1 MATEKATTTDDLT
14 GLQGDPQPTSTKSSK
29 LTSPGGVKV
38 TASPAA
44 AERLK
49 AQGWK

>member
-1 MATEKATTTDDLT
+1 MADKPTKPDVTAAE
-14 GLQGDPQPTSTKSSK
+14 PQPTSSKSNK
-29 LTSPGGVKV
+29 LTSPTGTKV
-38 TASPAA
+38 TASAAA